1 MELKLLLLLLVATLV
16 SANLPKSHKPNCRRN
31 LPKKCGNG
39 SMDIIFFVD
48 GSNSLQRESFNL
60 AKKVVVNFIEEHGV
74 ENYRYSVLQI
84 SSNVT
89 EEISLG
95 QYSTSQQYISAINNI
110 RFYQGG
116 TMTSEAIRF
125 MVEHTLQNRPVYNT
139 KAIVITDGAAQDV
152 ENLKTT
158 SDLAKSMGVEMFA
171 IGVEIP
177 TDIKKQ
183 CWEELMTI
191 ASKPKRDHAFL
202 VKDYFHLENKN
213 KLWDNVQCYSPC
225 TCNEGYAMTQDNSNC
240 VLMQNQLVPTIVDFQ
255 VGASTGATTVSADW
269 KLKGVSEHYERI
281 DYYDVTVI
289 KNEDGEQNV
298 VYSQQTQNTHFE
310 TDLPLDDD
318 CSYLVEVVG
327 TTVKGSKTNAVS
339 KLIELEKEP
348 KPDDI
353 IGECTC
359 EQQMINH
366 NQLVQKLDVM
376 ATMMQQLLNT
386 VENLENKINHLE
398 NKSDGIRSDV
408 TIRR

>member
-1 MELKLLLLLLVATLV
+1 
-16 SANLPKSHKPNCRRN
+16 
-31 LPKKCGNG
+31 
-39 SMDIIFFVD
+39 MDIIFFVD
-48 GSNSLQRESFNL
+48 GSNSLQKESFKL
-60 AKKVVVNFIEEHGV
+60 AKKVVVDYIKEHGV
-74 ENYRYSVLQI
+74 EQYRYAVLQI

-89 EEISLG
+89 EEISLN
-95 QYSTSQQYISAINNI
+95 QYSTYEQYKNAVNSI

-116 TMTSEAIRF
+116 TMTSEAIRY

-139 KAIVITDGAAQDV
+139 KAVVITDGAAQDV

-158 SDLAKSMGVEMFA
+158 SDLAKSMGIEMFA

-202 VKDYFHLENKN
+202 VKDYFHLGKKN

-225 TCNEGYAMTQDNSNC
+225 TCNEGYAMTTDKTNC
-240 VLMQNQLVPTIVDFQ
+240 VLMQNQLVPTIVDFE
-255 VGASTGATTVSADW
+255 VGASTGATTVSAEW

-289 KNEDGEQNV
+289 KVENGEEESV
-298 VYSQQTQNTHFE
+298 VYSQQTQNTYFE
-310 TDLPLDDD
+310 TDLPTDED
-318 CSYLVEVVG
+318 CSYLVQVVG

-339 KLIELEKEP
+339 KLVELEEE
-348 KPDDI
+348 PDDM
-353 IGECTC
+353 IGSDCSC
-359 EQQMINH
+359 EQQTRNH
-366 NQLVQKLDVM
+366 NQLVQKLDSM
-376 ATMMQQLLNT
+376 TSMMQEVLNK
-386 VENLENKINHLE
+386 VEQLENKINYLE
-398 NKSDGIRSDV
+398 NKSERTDV